1 MEKVIIN
8 TEYIT
13 LGQFLKFVKII
24 NNGGEAKKFIAT
36 NSIYVNDELENRR
49 GRKLKNSDHLK
60 IIDKEYVIECKLKG

>member
-24 NNGGEAKKFIAT
+24 NNGGAAKNFITT
-36 NSIYVNDELENRR
+36 NSIYVNNELENRR
-49 GRKLKNSDHLK
+49 GRKLKDNDHLK
-60 IIDKEYVIECKLKG
+60 IVDKEYVIECKLKG

>member
-24 NNGGEAKKFIAT
+24 NNGGAEKNFIAT
-36 NSIYVNDELENRR
+36 NSIYVNNELENRR
-49 GRKLKNSDHLK
+49 GRKLKDNDHLK
-60 IIDKEYVIECKLKG
+60 IVDKEYVIECKLKG